1 MSKMPDLPLEAFY
14 VQGEAR
20 WRISE
25 PEAVEKLL
33 AKFPD
38 SSMAH
43 LEDAVKQARRLHR
56 AAARCDVY
64 HEPSVEA
71 ATKAAMAHL
80 QREAPGLS
88 ELAYSAALHPIMYGW
103 MK

>member
-1 MSKMPDLPLEAFY
+1 MSKLPDLPLEAFY
-14 VQGEAR
+14 LQRDAH

-25 PEAVEKLL
+25 QEAVAKLL

-38 SSMAH
+38 SSMTQ
-43 LEDAVKQARRLHR
+43 LENAVTQARRFRR
-56 AAARCDVY
+56 AAARCDVF
-64 HEPSVEA
+64 HEPTAAA

-88 ELAYSAALHPIMYGW
+88 ELAYSAALHPILYSW